1 MNTQVANRNL
11 GHRAGV
17 IAMLLIICPAA
28 AAQGKR
34 VVLDNGVTLLLL
46 PIPEAKQVGI
56 EAIYRVGFLHEPK
69 GMTQAAHLL
78 EHLVCNAATSGY
90 GPGESMALLNQTGM
104 ANAETL
110 PDWTHY
116 DYVLPSEKLELALKI
131 EAERLTS
138 LRIDAEIIK
147 AEAPRCYMETDF
159 VERNAKSGML
169 KHAFMA
175 FAQAWRHGA
184 TTARVRGGLEEFAI
198 EELLRFHRATY
209 RPDNLTLIFVGGFD
223 RKKTVE
229 LARKHL
235 GGIATPEAK
244 RRRAIEWSKIP
255 ERTTVRWDAKVRG
268 VCIAYAPPR
277 GRVARVT
284 LSLWGNLL
292 HQHLA
297 SDAAIAAVT
306 DSVSCSTQMWNVGEL
321 PFYVYATAKPGGS
334 LEDVERVLVESI
346 DRFSQEKPSAMVV
359 QQIRGMAKQLARQT
373 DMLTW
378 DYVQKSTAMVARQR
392 GGDETLAEGMVLGQ
406 AAINWGVGHF
416 LLGTNADRVAKSVG
430 NLTADKLHGLTRRYL
445 RPKVRFITRL
455 VPINE
460 TE

>member
-1 MNTQVANRNL
+1 MNTQAANRNL
-11 GHRAGV
+11 GHRTAV
-17 IAMLLIICPAA
+17 MAMLLLICPAA
-28 AAQGKR
+28 AAQAKR

-46 PIPEAKQVGI
+46 PIPEANQVGI

-90 GPGESMALLNQTGM
+90 GPNESMAALNQLGM

-116 DYVLPSEKLELALKI
+116 DYMLPAEKLELAFKI

-138 LRIDAEIIK
+138 LRIDSDIIK

-159 VERNAKSGML
+159 VEQNPKSGMT

-175 FAQAWRHGA
+175 FAQAWRHGL
-184 TTARVRGGLEEFAI
+184 TTARVRGGLEEFSI
-198 EELLRFHRATY
+198 EELVKFHRRAY
-209 RPDNLTLIFVGGFD
+209 RPDKLTLIVVGGFD
-223 RKKTVE
+223 QKKTIE

-235 GGIATPEAK
+235 GGIATPEVE
-244 RRRAIEWSKIP
+244 RPGAIEWSKIP
-255 ERTTVRWDAKVRG
+255 KRTTVRWDAKVRA

-277 GRVARVT
+277 ARVARVT

-292 HQHLA
+292 HQHLTN
-297 SDAAIAAVT
+297 DADIAAVT
-306 DSVSCSTQMWNVGEL
+306 DSLSCTTQMWNVGEL
-321 PFYVYATAKPGGS
+321 PFYIYATAKPDAS
-334 LEDVERVLVESI
+334 LDDVERVLNDSI
-346 DRFSQEKPSAMVV
+346 ERFTAKKPPAMVV
-359 QQIRGMAKQLARQT
+359 QQIRGMANQLARQT

-378 DYVQKSTAMVARQR
+378 DYVKQSAAMVARQR
-392 GGDETLAEGMVLGQ
+392 GGDELLAQRMVLGQ
-406 AAINWGVGHF
+406 AAINWGVAHF
-416 LLGTNADRVAKSVG
+416 LLGTNADRVARSVAAT
-430 NLTADKLHGLTRRYL
+430 TADKLHALTRRYL
-445 RPKVRFITRL
+445 RPKTRFITHL
-455 VPINE
+455 VPIHE